1 MLMYNLNHFSMK
13 KIFLVLFALS
23 FIGFQLNAQDI
34 TYQDL
39 EVKDGIVYKKGEKNP
54 FTGICIDRWEN
65 GFMMEVRAF
74 RNGKLHGEKK
84 SFYENGN
91 LKTLQVYGMGEP
103 VSKES
108 KWAKEGNLL
117 YGPGFSGMKN
127 EYQPQYQDSPARSL
141 DINNDGSGNNKQQQQ
156 QQEKN
161 LGDQIYDEA
170 PQTSSKSSNYHARE
184 VLYHVV
190 DIALNVGILLLTM
203 ALYY

>member
-1 MLMYNLNHFSMK
+1 MK
-13 KIFLVLFALS
+13 KIFLILFALS
-23 FIGFQLNAQDI
+23 FIGLQLNAQEI

-39 EVKDGIVYKKGEKNP
+39 EVKDGIVYKKGEKTP

-91 LKTLQVYGMGEP
+91 LKTLQVFGMGEP

-108 KWAKEGNLL
+108 KWDEEGNLL

-127 EYQPQYQDSPARSL
+127 EYKPQYQDSPARSL
-141 DINNDGSGNNKQQQQ
+141 DINNDGSGNNNQEQQQEQQQQ
-156 QQEKN
+156 QQKKSHV
-161 LGDQIYDEA
+161 DPVYDDA
-170 PQTSSKSSNYHARE
+170 PHGNSRTDNVHARE
-184 VLYHVV
+184 LLYHVV

>member
-1 MLMYNLNHFSMK
+1 MK
-13 KIFLVLFALS
+13 KIFLILFALS
-23 FIGFQLNAQDI
+23 FIGLQLKAQEI

-39 EVKDGIVYKKGEKNP
+39 EVKDGIVYKKGEKTP

-84 SFYENGN
+84 NFYENGN
-91 LKTLQVYGMGEP
+91 LKTLQVFGMGEP

-108 KWAKEGNLL
+108 KWDEEGNLL

-127 EYQPQYQDSPARSL
+127 EYRPQYQDSPARSL
-141 DINNDGSGNNKQQQQ
+141 DINNDGSGNNNQEQQQDQQQQ
-156 QQEKN
+156 KKTHV
-161 LGDQIYDEA
+161 DPVYDDA
-170 PQTSSKSSNYHARE
+170 PDGNSRTDNVHARE
-184 VLYHVV
+184 LLYHVV